1 MAALLVIYLILSLQW
16 LPCDASCANMCSGHG
31 QCGGANI
38 CTCDSGWNIVPDC
51 SRRACPTGIAWVD
64 KASAPNKAHVNAIEC
79 SNRGVCD
86 YYTGECICAQ
96 GFTGDACQRS
106 RCPNDCSGHGV
117 CQTLANLAIAYGP
130 QTIATGVGPTY
141 TNWEANSMTGCY
153 CDMGFTGPD
162 CSMRA
167 CPKNDDPLTTGQVYR
182 TIALTVSA
190 VGSALAGTVSVT
202 FNGFTFTMP
211 ANANSNSNSI
221 CASAVMTLGN
231 VVKATCTISGQDST
245 TQGATYTIAFLEWAH
260 RNAENNIFSHSG
272 NPPLTAF
279 SCNVAGVTSNNSP
292 SCSFADVVSLNV
304 IEHEYCSR
312 RGICDFTTGLCTCF
326 LAYKNSDCN
335 QPSNIPDNID
345 DHDGFLINPTGPSYI
360 GSALHIVTAKAMATD
375 FNMILAEASSA
386 KVFQMDGA
394 GNTWWYSGNLRVEAG
409 TLFVQAGEQIATGG
423 LYIADGGCTSTITTV
438 VGPASNAIATATG
451 FTGTVMNVQTT
462 QATGTNFYLFK
473 ASTSGLTVPQFDV
486 RGDGQTTIH
495 TGGLNVVL
503 GGATITDNIAAT
515 SVTSIQATHAS
526 YTGSVVSISASRLS
540 QFPATDFNLI
550 TASAGGTTAL
560 TIEASGKTTLTNGG
574 LYVNGIG
581 GGNFVNQDPTSSAL
595 SVLSDN
601 TAFNGVVANIQ
612 ASATP
617 STNFYL
623 LQALSNSI
631 LMFSIQG
638 DGLTRVHSGGLKVLA
653 VGQTIQVGGLYV
665 NSGGITINTGGLKV
679 LNGGATISTQ
689 GLIVLDGGAD
699 VTNSAQLVPAW
710 AAHSSH
716 STFQSSVALIET
728 TLLGPSSTFQL
739 LQLKSASTI
748 IFEIRGDG
756 LTTIYQ
762 GGLSIRTGGLTIAEG
777 GETIQSSSST
787 NPVTTITASSTSFAG
802 SVLQVSSHTTSATN
816 FYFFS
821 ALSSTATAVFDIRS
835 TGLTTIHSGGL
846 SVTNGGVTIDAVGL
860 TVSTIGATITNGAL
874 TVTSN
879 DASAGVTTLTAS
891 SSSYTGSVLTAIS
904 ATSSAINFYLFS
916 ALIATNTPIF
926 DIRGDGLT
934 TIRAGGLSIIAGG
947 VTVTDGGG
955 TIKTSS
961 TSVSAVTVTA
971 TSNAYT
977 GTVLKAITATSS
989 ATNFNLFSAL
999 IATSTPIFD
1008 IRGDGLT
1015 TIHAGGLSV
1024 TNGGVTIDAVGL
1036 TVSTIGATITN
1047 GALTV
1052 TSNDASAGVTT
1063 LTASSSSY
1071 TGSVLTAI
1079 SATSS
1084 AINFYLFSALIATNT
1099 PIFDIRG
1106 DGLTTIRAGGL
1117 SIIAGGV
1124 TVTDGGGTIKTSSTS
1139 VSAVTVTATSNAYT
1153 GTVLKAIT
1161 ATSSATNFN
1170 LFSALIATSTPIFDI
1185 RGDGLT
1191 TIHAGG
1197 LSVTNG

>member
-1 MAALLVIYLILSLQW
+1 
-16 LPCDASCANMCSGHG
+16 
-31 QCGGANI
+31 
-38 CTCDSGWNIVPDC
+38 
-51 SRRACPTGIAWVD
+51 
-64 KASAPNKAHVNAIEC
+64 
-79 SNRGVCD
+79 
-86 YYTGECICAQ
+86 
-96 GFTGDACQRS
+96 
-106 RCPNDCSGHGV
+106 
-117 CQTLANLAIAYGP
+117 
-130 QTIATGVGPTY
+130 
-141 TNWEANSMTGCY
+141 
-153 CDMGFTGPD
+153 
-162 CSMRA
+162 
-167 CPKNDDPLTTGQVYR
+167 
-182 TIALTVSA
+182 
-190 VGSALAGTVSVT
+190 
-202 FNGFTFTMP
+202 MP

-961 TSVSAVTVTA
+961 TSVSAVT
-971 TSNAYT
+971 
-977 GTVLKAITATSS
+977 AITATSS

-1036 TVSTIGATITN
+1036 TVSTIGATITD

-1063 LTASSSSY
+1063 LTASSTSF
-1071 TGSVLTAI
+1071 TGTVLKAI

-1084 AINFYLFSALIATNT
+1084 ATNFYLFSAFIGTSTAV
-1099 PIFDIRG
+1099 FDIRG
-1106 DGLTTIRAGGL
+1106 DGLTTLHQGDLVLSSGGL
-1117 SIIAGGV
+1117 SITSGGISSAGSIV
-1124 TVTDGGGTIKTSSTS
+1124 FSSTAS
-1139 VSAVTVTATSNAYT
+1139 SSSSTTGAVTVSGGVGVAGDIYCAGTITGQTVTQNSDERLKTAVRNIRISRSAFDLLRPVEFEWTNRSQRSAGFIAQEVQILLPHLVQADGNGLLSVNYNGLTSYVVARLQAFQDEQESLHNELDTENAMLKQDIDKAN
-1153 GTVLKAIT
+1153 VEIQELKAGAAASSREMDVMKQEVASLT
-1161 ATSSATNFN
+1161 ARLQQLELFVSANMN
-1170 LFSALIATSTPIFDI
+1170 VAA
-1185 RGDGLT
+1185 
-1191 TIHAGG
+1191 AA
-1197 LSVTNG
+1197 

>member
-1 MAALLVIYLILSLQW
+1 
-16 LPCDASCANMCSGHG
+16 
-31 QCGGANI
+31 
-38 CTCDSGWNIVPDC
+38 
-51 SRRACPTGIAWVD
+51 
-64 KASAPNKAHVNAIEC
+64 
-79 SNRGVCD
+79 
-86 YYTGECICAQ
+86 
-96 GFTGDACQRS
+96 
-106 RCPNDCSGHGV
+106 
-117 CQTLANLAIAYGP
+117 
-130 QTIATGVGPTY
+130 
-141 TNWEANSMTGCY
+141 
-153 CDMGFTGPD
+153 
-162 CSMRA
+162 
-167 CPKNDDPLTTGQVYR
+167 
-182 TIALTVSA
+182 
-190 VGSALAGTVSVT
+190 
-202 FNGFTFTMP
+202 MP

-860 TVSTIGATITNGAL
+860 TVSTIAL

-891 SSSYTGSVLTAIS
+891 STSFTGTVLKAIS
-904 ATSSAINFYLFS
+904 ATSSATNFYLFS
-916 ALIATNTPIF
+916 AFIGTSTAVF

-934 TIRAGGLSIIAGG
+934 TLHQGDLVLSSGGLSITSGG
-947 VTVTDGGG
+947 
-955 TIKTSS
+955 I
-961 TSVSAVTVTA
+961 
-971 TSNAYT
+971 
-977 GTVLKAITATSS
+977 SS
-989 ATNFNLFSAL
+989 AGSIVFS
-999 IATSTPIFD
+999 S
-1008 IRGDGLT
+1008 
-1015 TIHAGGLSV
+1015 
-1024 TNGGVTIDAVGL
+1024 
-1036 TVSTIGATITN
+1036 
-1047 GALTV
+1047 
-1052 TSNDASAGVTT
+1052 
-1063 LTASSSSY
+1063 TASSSSST
-1071 TGSVLTAI
+1071 TG
-1079 SATSS
+1079 
-1084 AINFYLFSALIATNT
+1084 
-1099 PIFDIRG
+1099 
-1106 DGLTTIRAGGL
+1106 
-1117 SIIAGGV
+1117 
-1124 TVTDGGGTIKTSSTS
+1124 
-1139 VSAVTVTATSNAYT
+1139 AVTVSGGVGVAGDIYCAGTITGQTVTQNSDERLKTAVRNIRISRSAFDLLRPVEFEWTNRSQRSAGFIAQEVQILLPHLVQADGNGLLSVNYNGLTSYVVARLQAFQDEQESLHNELDTENAMLKQDIDKAN
-1153 GTVLKAIT
+1153 VEIQELKAGAAASSREMDVMKQEVASLT
-1161 ATSSATNFN
+1161 ARLQQLELFVSANMN
-1170 LFSALIATSTPIFDI
+1170 VAA
-1185 RGDGLT
+1185 
-1191 TIHAGG
+1191 AA
-1197 LSVTNG
+1197 

>member
-1 MAALLVIYLILSLQW
+1 
-16 LPCDASCANMCSGHG
+16 
-31 QCGGANI
+31 
-38 CTCDSGWNIVPDC
+38 
-51 SRRACPTGIAWVD
+51 
-64 KASAPNKAHVNAIEC
+64 
-79 SNRGVCD
+79 
-86 YYTGECICAQ
+86 
-96 GFTGDACQRS
+96 
-106 RCPNDCSGHGV
+106 
-117 CQTLANLAIAYGP
+117 
-130 QTIATGVGPTY
+130 
-141 TNWEANSMTGCY
+141 
-153 CDMGFTGPD
+153 MGFTGPD

-1063 LTASSSSY
+1063 LTASSTSF
-1071 TGSVLTAI
+1071 TGTVLKAI

-1084 AINFYLFSALIATNT
+1084 ATNFYLFSAFIGTSTAV
-1099 PIFDIRG
+1099 FDIRG
-1106 DGLTTIRAGGL
+1106 DGLTTLHQGDLVLSSGGL
-1117 SIIAGGV
+1117 SITSGGISSAGSIV
-1124 TVTDGGGTIKTSSTS
+1124 FSSTAS
-1139 VSAVTVTATSNAYT
+1139 SSSSTTGAVTVSGGVGVAGDIYCAGTITGQTVTQNSDERLKTAVRNIRISRSAFDLLRPVEFEWTNRSQRSAGFIAQEVQILLPHLVQADGNGLLSVNYNGLTSYVVARLQAFQDEQESLHNELDTENAMLKQDIDKAN
-1153 GTVLKAIT
+1153 VEIQELKAGAAASSREMDVMKQEVASLT
-1161 ATSSATNFN
+1161 ARLQQLELFVSANMN
-1170 LFSALIATSTPIFDI
+1170 VAA
-1185 RGDGLT
+1185 
-1191 TIHAGG
+1191 AA
-1197 LSVTNG
+1197 

>member
-1 MAALLVIYLILSLQW
+1 
-16 LPCDASCANMCSGHG
+16 
-31 QCGGANI
+31 
-38 CTCDSGWNIVPDC
+38 
-51 SRRACPTGIAWVD
+51 
-64 KASAPNKAHVNAIEC
+64 
-79 SNRGVCD
+79 
-86 YYTGECICAQ
+86 
-96 GFTGDACQRS
+96 
-106 RCPNDCSGHGV
+106 
-117 CQTLANLAIAYGP
+117 
-130 QTIATGVGPTY
+130 
-141 TNWEANSMTGCY
+141 
-153 CDMGFTGPD
+153 
-162 CSMRA
+162 
-167 CPKNDDPLTTGQVYR
+167 
-182 TIALTVSA
+182 
-190 VGSALAGTVSVT
+190 
-202 FNGFTFTMP
+202 MP

-860 TVSTIGATITNGAL
+860 T
-874 TVTSN
+874 
-879 DASAGVTTLTAS
+879 
-891 SSSYTGSVLTAIS
+891 AIS
-904 ATSSAINFYLFS
+904 ATSSATNFYLFS
-916 ALIATNTPIF
+916 AFIGTSTAVF

-934 TIRAGGLSIIAGG
+934 TLHQGDLVLSSGGLSITSGG
-947 VTVTDGGG
+947 
-955 TIKTSS
+955 I
-961 TSVSAVTVTA
+961 
-971 TSNAYT
+971 
-977 GTVLKAITATSS
+977 SS
-989 ATNFNLFSAL
+989 AGSIVFS
-999 IATSTPIFD
+999 S
-1008 IRGDGLT
+1008 
-1015 TIHAGGLSV
+1015 
-1024 TNGGVTIDAVGL
+1024 
-1036 TVSTIGATITN
+1036 
-1047 GALTV
+1047 
-1052 TSNDASAGVTT
+1052 
-1063 LTASSSSY
+1063 TASSSSST
-1071 TGSVLTAI
+1071 TG
-1079 SATSS
+1079 
-1084 AINFYLFSALIATNT
+1084 
-1099 PIFDIRG
+1099 
-1106 DGLTTIRAGGL
+1106 
-1117 SIIAGGV
+1117 
-1124 TVTDGGGTIKTSSTS
+1124 
-1139 VSAVTVTATSNAYT
+1139 AVTVSGGVGVAGDIYCAGTITGQTVTQNSDERLKTAVRNIRISRSAFDLLRPVEFEWTNRSQRSAGFIAQEVQILLPHLVQADGNGLLSVNYNGLTSYVVARLQAFQDEQESLHNELDTENAMLKQDIDKAN
-1153 GTVLKAIT
+1153 VEIQELKAGAAASSREMDVMKQEVASLT
-1161 ATSSATNFN
+1161 ARLQQLELFVSANMN
-1170 LFSALIATSTPIFDI
+1170 VAA
-1185 RGDGLT
+1185 
-1191 TIHAGG
+1191 AA
-1197 LSVTNG
+1197 

>member
-1 MAALLVIYLILSLQW
+1 
-16 LPCDASCANMCSGHG
+16 
-31 QCGGANI
+31 
-38 CTCDSGWNIVPDC
+38 
-51 SRRACPTGIAWVD
+51 
-64 KASAPNKAHVNAIEC
+64 
-79 SNRGVCD
+79 
-86 YYTGECICAQ
+86 
-96 GFTGDACQRS
+96 
-106 RCPNDCSGHGV
+106 
-117 CQTLANLAIAYGP
+117 
-130 QTIATGVGPTY
+130 
-141 TNWEANSMTGCY
+141 
-153 CDMGFTGPD
+153 MGFTGPD

-860 TVSTIGATITNGAL
+860 T
-874 TVTSN
+874 
-879 DASAGVTTLTAS
+879 
-891 SSSYTGSVLTAIS
+891 AIS
-904 ATSSAINFYLFS
+904 ATSSATNFYLFS
-916 ALIATNTPIF
+916 AFIGTSTAVF

-934 TIRAGGLSIIAGG
+934 TLHQGDLVLSSGGLSITSGG
-947 VTVTDGGG
+947 
-955 TIKTSS
+955 I
-961 TSVSAVTVTA
+961 
-971 TSNAYT
+971 
-977 GTVLKAITATSS
+977 SS
-989 ATNFNLFSAL
+989 AGSIVFS
-999 IATSTPIFD
+999 S
-1008 IRGDGLT
+1008 
-1015 TIHAGGLSV
+1015 
-1024 TNGGVTIDAVGL
+1024 
-1036 TVSTIGATITN
+1036 
-1047 GALTV
+1047 
-1052 TSNDASAGVTT
+1052 
-1063 LTASSSSY
+1063 TASSSSST
-1071 TGSVLTAI
+1071 TG
-1079 SATSS
+1079 
-1084 AINFYLFSALIATNT
+1084 
-1099 PIFDIRG
+1099 
-1106 DGLTTIRAGGL
+1106 
-1117 SIIAGGV
+1117 
-1124 TVTDGGGTIKTSSTS
+1124 
-1139 VSAVTVTATSNAYT
+1139 AVTVSGGVGVAGDIYCAGTITGQTVTQNSDERLKTAVRNIRISRSAFDLLRPVEFEWTNRSQRSAGFIAQEVQILLPHLVQADGNGLLSVNYNGLTSYVVARLQAFQDEQESLHNELDTENAMLKQDIDKAN
-1153 GTVLKAIT
+1153 VEIQELKAGAAASSREMDVMKQEVASLT
-1161 ATSSATNFN
+1161 ARLQQLELFVSANMN
-1170 LFSALIATSTPIFDI
+1170 VAA
-1185 RGDGLT
+1185 
-1191 TIHAGG
+1191 AA
-1197 LSVTNG
+1197 

>member
-86 YYTGECICAQ
+86 YSKGECICAQ

-503 GGATITDNIAAT
+503 GGATITDNIATT

-601 TAFNGVVANIQ
+601 TAFNGIVANIQ

-762 GGLSIRTGGLTIAEG
+762 GGLSITTGGLTIAEG

-787 NPVTTITASSTSFAG
+787 NPVTTITASSTSFAGSVLQVSSHTTSATNFYFFSALSSTATAVFDIRSTGLTTIHAGGLSVTNGGVTIDAVGLTVSTIGATITDGALTVTSTDGSATVATLTASSTSFAG

-860 TVSTIGATITNGAL
+860 TVSTIGATITDGAL
-874 TVTSN
+874 TVTST
-879 DASAGVTTLTAS
+879 DGSATVATLTAS
-891 SSSYTGSVLTAIS
+891 STSFAGSVLQV
-904 ATSSAINFYLFS
+904 SSH
-916 ALIATNTPIF
+916 
-926 DIRGDGLT
+926 T
-934 TIRAGGLSIIAGG
+934 T
-947 VTVTDGGG
+947 
-955 TIKTSS
+955 
-961 TSVSAVTVTA
+961 
-971 TSNAYT
+971 
-977 GTVLKAITATSS
+977 S
-989 ATNFNLFSAL
+989 ATNFYF
-999 IATSTPIFD
+999 
-1008 IRGDGLT
+1008 
-1015 TIHAGGLSV
+1015 
-1024 TNGGVTIDAVGL
+1024 
-1036 TVSTIGATITN
+1036 
-1047 GALTV
+1047 
-1052 TSNDASAGVTT
+1052 
-1063 LTASSSSY
+1063 
-1071 TGSVLTAI
+1071 
-1079 SATSS
+1079 
-1084 AINFYLFSALIATNT
+1084 
-1099 PIFDIRG
+1099 
-1106 DGLTTIRAGGL
+1106 
-1117 SIIAGGV
+1117 
-1124 TVTDGGGTIKTSSTS
+1124 
-1139 VSAVTVTATSNAYT
+1139 
-1153 GTVLKAIT
+1153 
-1161 ATSSATNFN
+1161 
-1170 LFSALIATSTPIFDI
+1170 
-1185 RGDGLT
+1185 
-1191 TIHAGG
+1191 
-1197 LSVTNG
+1197 

>member
-1 MAALLVIYLILSLQW
+1 
-16 LPCDASCANMCSGHG
+16 
-31 QCGGANI
+31 
-38 CTCDSGWNIVPDC
+38 
-51 SRRACPTGIAWVD
+51 
-64 KASAPNKAHVNAIEC
+64 
-79 SNRGVCD
+79 
-86 YYTGECICAQ
+86 
-96 GFTGDACQRS
+96 
-106 RCPNDCSGHGV
+106 
-117 CQTLANLAIAYGP
+117 
-130 QTIATGVGPTY
+130 
-141 TNWEANSMTGCY
+141 
-153 CDMGFTGPD
+153 
-162 CSMRA
+162 
-167 CPKNDDPLTTGQVYR
+167 
-182 TIALTVSA
+182 
-190 VGSALAGTVSVT
+190 
-202 FNGFTFTMP
+202 MP

-835 TGLTTIHSGGL
+835 TGLTTIH
-846 SVTNGGVTIDAVGL
+846 
-860 TVSTIGATITNGAL
+860 
-874 TVTSN
+874 
-879 DASAGVTTLTAS
+879 
-891 SSSYTGSVLTAIS
+891 
-904 ATSSAINFYLFS
+904 
-916 ALIATNTPIF
+916 
-926 DIRGDGLT
+926 
-934 TIRAGGLSIIAGG
+934 
-947 VTVTDGGG
+947 
-955 TIKTSS
+955 
-961 TSVSAVTVTA
+961 
-971 TSNAYT
+971 
-977 GTVLKAITATSS
+977 
-989 ATNFNLFSAL
+989 
-999 IATSTPIFD
+999 
-1008 IRGDGLT
+1008 
-1015 TIHAGGLSV
+1015 AGGLSV

-1197 LSVTNG
+1197 FNDASAGVTTLTASSTSFTGTVLKAISATSSATNFYLFSAFIGTSTAVFDIRGDGLTTLHQGDLVLSSGGLSITSGGISSAGSIVFSSTASSSSSTTGAVTVSGGVGVAGDIYCAGTITGQTVTQNSDERLKTAVRNIRISRSAFDLLRPVEFEWTNRSQRSAGFIAQEVQILLPHLVQADGNGLLSVNYNGLTSYVVARLQAFQDEQESLHNELDTENAMLKQDIDKANVEIQELKAGAAASSREMDVMKQEVASLTARLQQLELFVSANMNVAAAA